1 MNRSVRD
8 EKLNDE
14 DAQSI
19 EDLERELFGALQP
32 AQDRPAGTAVP
43 APARRTAAGQR
54 PGAYAD
60 KDLTPA
66 GGAAGG

>member
-32 AQDRPAGTAVP
+32 GSAQELT
-43 APARRTAAGQR
+43 RTKISLPQAERQ
-54 PGAYAD
+54 
-60 KDLTPA
+60 
-66 GGAAGG
+66 GG